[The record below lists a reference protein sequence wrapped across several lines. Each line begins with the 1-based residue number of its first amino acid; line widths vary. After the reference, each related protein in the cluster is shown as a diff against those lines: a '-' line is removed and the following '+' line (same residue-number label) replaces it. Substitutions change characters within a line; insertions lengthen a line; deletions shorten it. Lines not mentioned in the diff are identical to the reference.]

1 MTLDPRLN
9 AYRPDL
15 ARASLAGKAIAER
28 YVKGSLRRVG
38 VATLGM
44 YGRPRGEGPMVS
56 EALRGEDFLILDVA
70 GHWVWGQLVRDD
82 YVGYVLASHLEPI
95 ETAPTHRVSVP
106 SSLIFSA
113 PDLKSAVMGP
123 LWLNSPVSVAGIKGA
138 WSALA
143 GGGFVFTRHLA
154 GLDEHAPDFVAV
166 AEQFLNVPYLWGG
179 RTFRGL
185 DCSGLVQTAMQAAGR
200 ACPRDSDMME
210 ASLGTALP
218 ADDLKALR
226 RGDLVFWKRHIGI
239 MVDEKRLLH
248 ANAHHLRVVIE
259 PLAEAVARI
268 AAAGSPVTSIRRP

>member
-1 MTLDPRLN
+1 MNLDPRLN

-15 ARASLAGKAIAER
+15 ARASLSGKVIAER
-28 YVKGSLRRVG
+28 YVKGDLRRVDA
-38 VATLGM
+38 ATLGM

-56 EALRGEDFLILDVA
+56 EALRGEDFLILDIA
-70 GHWVWGQLVRDD
+70 GRWAWGQLARDD
-82 YVGYVLASHLEPI
+82 YVGYVRTEHLAPI

-113 PDLKSAVMGP
+113 PNLKSAPKGR
-123 LWLNSPVSVAGIKGA
+123 LWLNSLVSVSGIEGA

-143 GGGFVFTRHLA
+143 GGGFAFSRHLA
-154 GLDEHAPDFVAV
+154 GLDEHEPDFVAV
-166 AEQFLNVPYLWGG
+166 AEQFCNVPYLWGG
-179 RTFRGL
+179 RTFAGL

-218 ADDLKALR
+218 AGDLKALR
-226 RGDLVFWKRHIGI
+226 RGDLVFWKGHVGI

-248 ANAHHLRVVIE
+248 ANAHHLWVAIE
-259 PLAEAVARI
+259 PLAVAVERI
-268 AAAGSPVTSIRRP
+268 AAAGSPVSSIRRP